1 MGEWTSVSL
10 HDRAWN
16 MESRNWL
23 KEDIEDE
30 AEAIT
35 QKQQSWKQKCQSR
48 WQGLGPNSIFGCIA
62 LSYNIA
68 SLRLTIS
75 KCSVKFHSLINNL
88 SLVYRESRA
97 KCYYKVT
104 PPRVVTD
111 MFYVF
116 PVNGKSSHAG

>member
-48 WQGLGPNSIFGCIA
+48 WQGLGAQFH
-62 LSYNIA
+62 
-68 SLRLTIS
+68 LRLHCLQLQYS
-75 KCSVKFHSLINNL
+75 FS
-88 SLVYRESRA
+88 
-97 KCYYKVT
+97 
-104 PPRVVTD
+104 
-111 MFYVF
+111 
-116 PVNGKSSHAG
+116 